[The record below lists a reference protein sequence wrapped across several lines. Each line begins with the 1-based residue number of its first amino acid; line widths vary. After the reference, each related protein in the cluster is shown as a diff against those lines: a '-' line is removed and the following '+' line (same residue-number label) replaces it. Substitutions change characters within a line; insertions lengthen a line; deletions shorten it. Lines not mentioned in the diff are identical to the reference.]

1 MFAIFNYESLPIIH
15 VSFTNDL
22 TEDSFNDFL
31 KEWLSLYLKG
41 ENFIF
46 LFDTRTITEIPNIK
60 YAIRM
65 SQFIKKLKKENEY
78 HYLEKSV
85 ILVNNQKISYLLDF
99 IFNLQKPIAPVYI
112 LKTENTNIINL
123 IQVARIIT
131 PAQKYKNMTLI
142 QPQDK

>member
-1 MFAIFNYESLPIIH
+1 MSSFATFNYTHFPIVH
-15 VSFTNDL
+15 VSFTNNL
-22 TEDSFNDFL
+22 NEESMNDFF

-46 LFDTRTITEIPNIK
+46 LFDTRPITEIPNIK

-78 HYLEKSV
+78 HYLQKSI

-112 LKTENTNIINL
+112 LKTENVNLLNL
-123 IQVARIIT
+123 IQLSKIIT
-131 PAQKYKNMTLI
+131 PEKKYKNMTFI
-142 QPQDK
+142 QP